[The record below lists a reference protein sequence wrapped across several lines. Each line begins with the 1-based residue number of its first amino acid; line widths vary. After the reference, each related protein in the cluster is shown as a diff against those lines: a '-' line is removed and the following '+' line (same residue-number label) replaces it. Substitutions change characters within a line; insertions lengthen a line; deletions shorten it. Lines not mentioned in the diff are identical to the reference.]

1 MPKVST
7 NGGIDCVKKDQKSI
21 SPILSNPGLNA
32 DSWAI
37 RANSLYTLKFRDENS
52 PSLGKLK
59 VLLHS
64 VSSDFWSDA
73 PFVQKNAT

>member
-37 RANSLYTLKFRDENS
+37 RANSLYVAYLEDCEKS
-52 PSLGKLK
+52 
-59 VLLHS
+59 H
-64 VSSDFWSDA
+64 
-73 PFVQKNAT
+73 

>member
-37 RANSLYTLKFRDENS
+37 RANSLYYIKRTNRDKKNRAIQIVDPRFCGIFKEY
-52 PSLGKLK
+52 KY
-59 VLLHS
+59 
-64 VSSDFWSDA
+64 SSHME
-73 PFVQKNAT
+73 